1 MVCIYCSKKTK
12 TTISRSSTNTPKT
25 WRRHKCLTCKAL
37 FTTREL
43 PDWSLSISVSQN
55 NGQISPYSTD
65 KVFVSVFRSLSHRKS
80 PVEDSRGIATTITE
94 SVCQLQRNGVISK
107 GELQKTI
114 SKILHRFD
122 NVARVHYDAH
132 H

>member
-1 MVCIYCSKKTK
+1 MAV
-12 TTISRSSTNTPKT
+12 
-25 WRRHKCLTCKAL
+25 

-43 PDWSLSISVSQN
+43 PDWSLSISVSRN

-80 PVEDSRGIATTITE
+80 PIEDARGITTTTTE
-94 SVCQLQRNGVISK
+94 SVGQLQRNGVVST

-114 SKILHRFD
+114 SGVLQRFD
-122 NVARVHYDAH
+122 SVARIHYDAH
-132 H
+132 HHNH